1 MEKQVWLSEVNQI
14 WRLFLAPDA
23 LLKINADNS
32 QVDTV
37 RESMIPGPT
46 ASTVPSPVPTV
57 DLNIFH
63 ELYEEQRRLLAEQT
77 MNAYDQYLLREKKG
91 MRKILSFESVSDRL
105 AHNNNNNKTKVQEA
119 PRSVSNEDVH
129 KNKN

>member
-1 MEKQVWLSEVNQI
+1 
-14 WRLFLAPDA
+14 
-23 LLKINADNS
+23 
-32 QVDTV
+32 
-37 RESMIPGPT
+37 MIPGPT